1 MAKKLRVGLFIDSYQ
16 IPSWAFVM
24 IDTIAGS
31 DYATIALIVTKSEP
45 VIGETARCLGLPEK
59 MKDFLLSSYC
69 NWDRFFTK
77 LEPNAFE
84 LKDGQALM
92 KDFPCIEIALGYTE
106 SGKKKISV
114 EDCEK
119 IGEYNLDVLISL
131 SCESLDGS
139 SLSCAQYGIWS
150 YQPGGD
156 VNCGEAGGILEVFEA
171 RGETENILKILD
183 RGDGRD
189 TVLCRSYAQTNKMS
203 VCEHN
208 NISYWKTTTF
218 ILRKLRALHVLGEQE
233 FFVGLRRE
241 SQHPAFWS
249 KKKFADVKITEW
261 IRLILRQLLKIS
273 ATLLRKIFYFNQ
285 YILLFDFNPCEEFS
299 STVSTYKKIIPPY
312 DRFWADPFVVY
323 ENSQYHIFV
332 EEVISPSS
340 RGHISCFTLDA
351 QGAISLP
358 KKVIEKPY
366 HMSYPF
372 IFSHNNEYYM
382 IPETSENRTIDLY
395 KCVDFPEKWEIVTTL
410 AENISAAD
418 ATLFHKDGKWWLFA
432 CVCENPGTPSNDE
445 LFLFYST
452 DLFSQKWTPH
462 IKNPI
467 VSDVGSARPAGKIF
481 VYNGKIYRPSQ
492 NSSKRYGYGVKM
504 NQIVVLSETE
514 YKEECVCSIEPHWDK
529 KIIAVHTLNGA
540 NGLTIIDGLMKRSRR
555 PADLLR
561 YLRRR
566 WNSRTRQR

>member
-1 MAKKLRVGLFIDSYQ
+1 MGNKLRVGLLIDSYQ
-16 IPSWAFVM
+16 MPSWAFLM
-24 IDTIAGS
+24 IDTIAGG
-31 DYATIALIVTKSEP
+31 DYATIALIVKKSEP
-45 VIGETARCLGLPEK
+45 VIGKSTHYLRLSEK
-59 MKDFLLSSYC
+59 MIVFLLSSYC
-69 NWDRFFTK
+69 KWDRFFNN

-84 LKDGQALM
+84 LKDGHALM
-92 KDFPCIEIALGYTE
+92 KDCPCITITLVSTE
-106 SGKKKISV
+106 SGAKKICG

-119 IGEYNLDVLISL
+119 VGAYNLDVLISL
-131 SCESLDGS
+131 SCESLEGS
-139 SLSCAQYGIWS
+139 FLPCAQYGIWS
-150 YQPGGD
+150 YQPGSD

-171 RGETENILKILD
+171 RRETENILKILN
-183 RGDGRD
+183 REDGRD

-203 VCEHN
+203 VCVHN

-218 ILRKLRALHVLGEQE
+218 ILRKLQALYVLGEQE
-233 FFVGLRRE
+233 FFAGLMRE

-249 KKKFADVKITEW
+249 KKKFVDFKITEW
-261 IRLILRQLLKIS
+261 IGLMLRHLLKIS
-273 ATLLRKIFYFNQ
+273 ITLLRKIFYFNQ
-285 YILLFDFNPCEEFS
+285 YILLFDFNPCGEIS
-299 STVSTYKKIIPPY
+299 STLSTYKKIIPPY

-323 ENSQYHIFV
+323 ENSKYYIFI
-332 EEVISPSS
+332 EEVIAPSN
-340 RGHISCFTLDA
+340 RGHISCFTIDA
-351 QGAISLP
+351 KGTISLP
-358 KKVIEKPY
+358 KTVIEKPY

-395 KCVDFPEKWEIVTTL
+395 KCVDFPDKWEFVTTL
-410 AENISAAD
+410 AENINAAD

-462 IKNPI
+462 VKNPI

-481 VYNGKIYRPSQ
+481 VYNGNIYRPSQ

-504 NQIVVLSETE
+504 NQIVALSETE

-540 NGLTIIDGLMKRSRR
+540 NELTIIDGLMERARR
-555 PADLLR
+555 PSDLLR

-566 WNSRTRQR
+566 WHSTSR

>member
-1 MAKKLRVGLFIDSYQ
+1 MGKKLRVGLLIDSYQ

-24 IDTIAGS
+24 INTIADS
-31 DYATIALIVTKSEP
+31 DFATVALIVKKSEP
-45 VIGETARCLGLPEK
+45 TVGENARCLRLSEK
-59 MKDFLLSSYC
+59 MKAFLLSSYC
-69 NWDRFFTK
+69 KWDRFFTK

-92 KDFPCIEIALGYTE
+92 KEFPCIAITLVSTE
-106 SGKKKISV
+106 SGKKKISR

-119 IGEYNLDVLISL
+119 IGAYNLDVLISL
-131 SCESLDGS
+131 SCEFLDGS
-139 SLSCAQYGIWS
+139 FLSCAEYGIWS
-150 YQPGGD
+150 YQPGSD
-156 VNCGEAGGILEVFEA
+156 VNCKEAGGILEVFEA
-171 RGETENILKILD
+171 RGETENILKILN
-183 RGDGRD
+183 RKDGRD

-218 ILRKLRALHVLGEQE
+218 ILRKLQALYVLGEQE
-233 FFVGLRRE
+233 FFAGLMRE
-241 SQHPAFWS
+241 SQHPSFWS
-249 KKKFADVKITEW
+249 KKKFVDVKITEW
-261 IRLILRQLLKIS
+261 IGLMLRHLLKIS
-273 ATLLRKIFYFNQ
+273 TTILRKIFYFNQ
-285 YILLFDFNPCEEFS
+285 YILLFDFNPSGEFS
-299 STVSTYKKIIPPY
+299 STFSTYKKIIPPY

-395 KCVDFPEKWEIVTTL
+395 KCVDFPDKWEFVTTI

-481 VYNGKIYRPSQ
+481 VYNGNIYRPSQ

-566 WNSRTRQR
+566 WNSSTRQR